1 MIIKLKIRDLVPKTY
16 WTPPKNEGMSNMTPA
31 FIDNPMVKVNAA
43 NFGLLATLKK
53 YIVKAK
59 NIPMISS
66 LNINW

>member
-1 MIIKLKIRDLVPKTY
+1 
-16 WTPPKNEGMSNMTPA
+16 MSNMTPA
-31 FIDNPMVKVNAA
+31 FIDNPMVNVNAA

-66 LNINW
+66 LNIN